1 MTQVRRESLREFEL
15 VHRQLEDSSAE
26 VRKLQDTVKNLKDEL
41 EKAMQEKSLLQDRVK
56 DLEQTT
62 SDLNALV
69 AHNQEKFS
77 LEKSSLEKSS
87 LDTEIEKLSEANA
100 SLEGRF
106 TSTEAQVEQLHAEK
120 AEASLESEKQISELN
135 QAVADLKT
143 RLELL
148 SSEKATVKN
157 RVSTLLIDVTTRDV
171 KMKELDSHLR
181 QLHLEHVK
189 LIEEADVAR
198 KSVRPACTGL

>member
-69 AHNQEKFS
+69 AHNQEKF
-77 LEKSSLEKSS
+77 SLEKSS

>member
-69 AHNQEKFS
+69 VHNQEKF
-77 LEKSSLEKSS
+77 SLEKSS

>member
-69 AHNQEKFS
+69 AHNQEKF
-77 LEKSSLEKSS
+77 SLEKSS

-198 KSVRPACTGL
+198 GRG

>member
-69 AHNQEKFS
+69 AHNQEKF
-77 LEKSSLEKSS
+77 SLEKSS

-157 RVSTLLIDVTTRDV
+157 RVSTLLIDATTRDV